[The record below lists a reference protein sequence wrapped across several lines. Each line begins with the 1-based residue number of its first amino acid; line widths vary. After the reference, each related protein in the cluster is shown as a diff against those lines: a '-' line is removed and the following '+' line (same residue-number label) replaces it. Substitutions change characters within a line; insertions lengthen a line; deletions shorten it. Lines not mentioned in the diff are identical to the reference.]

1 MQRKKLALTDWTP
14 MVLTVVLLIAFVVLF
29 QPSSNS
35 LSTITVN
42 LEQKVIRGSSIE
54 QDGKLVLVQ
63 VVHR

>member
-1 MQRKKLALTDWTP
+1 
-14 MVLTVVLLIAFVVLF
+14 MVLTVALLIAFIVLF

-54 QDGKLVLVQ
+54 QHGKLVLVQ